1 MDLKKKKL
9 ASEREAYLN
18 NIVRHIKAPARIRA
32 RIRMDLLTEIEAQ
45 EEAGIPFSDFKLQK
59 GDPIQVA
66 ATFNEAYSGTD
77 IRKRYYIERGF
88 LITAIVCFALAIVLF
103 FASTAVGWLAA
114 EGVPSVSLSPDMSVG
129 IIGGTDGPTEMYVTV
144 SELSSFISFFSQLTV
159 CGCIALLI
167 GLVCLFIFWRLRRK
181 L

>member
-9 ASEREAYLN
+9 ASEKGAYLN

-45 EEAGIPFSDFKLQK
+45 EEAGVPFSDFKLQR

-77 IRKRYYIERGF
+77 IRK
-88 LITAIVCFALAIVLF
+88 
-103 FASTAVGWLAA
+103 
-114 EGVPSVSLSPDMSVG
+114 
-129 IIGGTDGPTEMYVTV
+129 
-144 SELSSFISFFSQLTV
+144 
-159 CGCIALLI
+159 ALLYRTR
-167 GLVCLFIFWRLRRK
+167 LSNHCHCLFCLGNCLVFC
-181 L
+181 